1 MIAPSV
7 VHGAQRSYAARM
19 ATPSP
24 SWPPPSARTAE
35 LIREGCRRMLEIPEE
50 VAGEVDAVTLAH
62 TDPAVLADPSFVEA
76 IRRANRANLLHWAEA
91 NVRAP
96 GVPVDPNLGPEVVN
110 VARDLVRRGVDAT
123 TLDAYRT
130 GQNAAWRLWMSR
142 AFTLTSDPDEL
153 SELLDLTARSIFT
166 FVDAT
171 IAGITAQVQRER
183 ERLTR
188 GTHAERLE
196 VVTLILEGAPITE
209 ARASTRLGYAL
220 DRPHTAAVVFSDSAQ
235 PDQGALGQAAEAF
248 ARAAGARAPFS
259 VTASASSL
267 WVWIP
272 GPDGPDLELVRTAL
286 EELPDTRIAVGTTDA
301 GMTGFRRG
309 HLDAL
314 ATQRLLHR
322 TPDHVRLASYA
333 EVQVVALAT
342 QDEERAHEFVERT
355 LGALAG
361 APPELRETVRTYIRE
376 GFSASRTAEQLFT
389 HRNTILNRLG
399 RAEELMPAPLA
410 GRTVQV
416 AVALEVVRWLGTR

>member
-1 MIAPSV
+1 ML
-7 VHGAQRSYAARM
+7 
-19 ATPSP
+19 ATP
-24 SWPPPSARTAE
+24 E
-35 LIREGCRRMLEIPEE
+35 D
-50 VAGEVDAVTLAH
+50 VAVEVDAVTLAD
-62 TDPAVLADPSFVEA
+62 TDPAVLADPSIVEA

-91 NVRAP
+91 NVRDPGAP
-96 GVPVDPNLGPEVVN
+96 VAPNLGPEVVN
-110 VARDLVRRGVDAT
+110 VARDMVRRGIDAV

-130 GQNAAWRLWMSR
+130 GQNAAWRLWMAL
-142 AFTLTSDPDEL
+142 AFRLSTDPDEL
-153 SELLDLTARSIFT
+153 SELLDITARSIFS

-171 IAGITAQVQRER
+171 IAGITAQVLRER

-196 VVTLILEGAPITE
+196 VVTLILEGAPIAQ
-209 ARASTRLGYAL
+209 ARASTRLQYAL
-220 DRPHTAAVVFSDSAQ
+220 DRDHTAAVVFSDSAD
-235 PDQGALGQAAEAF
+235 PDQGVLGRAAEAL
-248 ARAAGARAPFS
+248 AQAAGARAPFS

-272 GPDGPDLELVRTAL
+272 GAAGPDLERVRAAM
-286 EELPDTRIAVGTTDA
+286 EDLPGTRIALGTTDHGLA
-301 GMTGFRRG
+301 GFRRS

-314 ATQRLLHR
+314 TTQRLLHR

-342 QDEERAHEFVERT
+342 QDEERAREFAERT
-355 LGALAG
+355 LGDLAD
-361 APPELRETVRTYIRE
+361 APSDLRETVRTYVRE

-399 RAEELMPAPLA
+399 RAEDLMPAPLT

-416 AVALEVVRWLGTR
+416 GVALEVVRWLGTR

>member
-1 MIAPSV
+1 MSTPTSSWPAPSP
-7 VHGAQRSYAARM
+7 RI
-19 ATPSP
+19 
-24 SWPPPSARTAE
+24 AE
-35 LIREGCRRMLEIPEE
+35 LIREGCALMLATPED
-50 VAGEVDAVTLAH
+50 VAVEVDAVTLAD
-62 TDPAVLADPSFVEA
+62 TDPAVLADPSIVEA

-91 NVRAP
+91 NVRDPGAP
-96 GVPVDPNLGPEVVN
+96 VAPNLGPEVVN
-110 VARDLVRRGVDAT
+110 VARDMVRRGIDAV

-130 GQNAAWRLWMSR
+130 GQNAAWRLWMAL
-142 AFTLTSDPDEL
+142 AFRLSTDPDEL
-153 SELLDLTARSIFT
+153 SELLDITARSIFS

-171 IAGITAQVQRER
+171 IAGITAQVLRER

-196 VVTLILEGAPITE
+196 VVTLILEGAPIAQ
-209 ARASTRLGYAL
+209 ARASTRLQYAL
-220 DRPHTAAVVFSDSAQ
+220 DRDHTAAVVFSDSAD
-235 PDQGALGQAAEAF
+235 PDQGVLGRAAEAL
-248 ARAAGARAPFS
+248 AQAAGARAPFS

-272 GPDGPDLELVRTAL
+272 GAAGPDLERVRAAM
-286 EELPDTRIAVGTTDA
+286 EDLPGTRIALGTTDHGLA
-301 GMTGFRRG
+301 GFRRS

-314 ATQRLLHR
+314 TTQRLLHR

-342 QDEERAHEFVERT
+342 QDEERAREFAERT
-355 LGALAG
+355 LGDLAD
-361 APPELRETVRTYIRE
+361 APSDLRETVRTYVRE

-399 RAEELMPAPLA
+399 RAEDLMPAPLT

-416 AVALEVVRWLGTR
+416 GVALEVVRWLGTR

>member
-1 MIAPSV
+1 ML
-7 VHGAQRSYAARM
+7 
-19 ATPSP
+19 ATP
-24 SWPPPSARTAE
+24 E
-35 LIREGCRRMLEIPEE
+35 D
-50 VAGEVDAVTLAH
+50 VAVEVDAVTLAD
-62 TDPAVLADPSFVEA
+62 TDPAVLADPSIVEA

-91 NVRAP
+91 NVQDPGAP
-96 GVPVDPNLGPEVVN
+96 VAPNLGPEVVN
-110 VARDLVRRGVDAT
+110 VARDMVRRGIDAV

-130 GQNAAWRLWMSR
+130 GQNAAWRLWMAL
-142 AFTLTSDPDEL
+142 AFQLTSDPDEL
-153 SELLDLTARSIFT
+153 SELLDVTARSIFA

-171 IAGITAQVQRER
+171 IAGITAQVLRER

-188 GTHAERLE
+188 GTHAERRE
-196 VVTLILEGAPITE
+196 VVTLILEGAPIAP
-209 ARASTRLGYAL
+209 ARASTRLQYAL
-220 DRPHTAAVVFSDSAQ
+220 DRHHTAAVVFSDVAD
-235 PDQGALGQAAEAF
+235 PDQGTLGRAAEAL

-272 GPDGPDLELVRTAL
+272 GPDGPDLELVRAAMAD
-286 EELPDTRIAVGTTDA
+286 LPGTRIALGTTDRGLA
-301 GMTGFRRG
+301 GFRRS

-314 ATQRLLHR
+314 TTQRLLHR

-342 QDEERAHEFVERT
+342 QDEERAREFAERT
-355 LGALAG
+355 LGGLAD
-361 APPELRETVRTYIRE
+361 APSDLRETVRTYVRE

-399 RAEELMPAPLA
+399 RAEELMPAPLT

-416 AVALEVVRWLGTR
+416 AVALEIVRWLGTR